1 MESQMFKTKND
12 LPENVRTKIIE
23 LLNHRLADC
32 LDLQLN
38 TKQAHWNVKGPNFI
52 ALHKLFDE
60 TYENITEFTDEIAE
74 RIIQLGGVAEGD
86 SRTVAKRSTL
96 KEYPLSL
103 SSGRDH
109 VDYLSNSL
117 ATFGKSVRA
126 AIDLS
131 TELRDADTADLFTG
145 ISRGVDK
152 YLWFVEAHL
161 QADK

>member
-1 MESQMFKTKND
+1 MYKTKND
-12 LPENVRTKIIE
+12 LPEGVRTKIIE

-60 TYENITEFTDEIAE
+60 TYENITEYTDEIAE
-74 RIIQLGGVAEGD
+74 RIVQLGGIAEGD
-86 SRTVAKRSTL
+86 ARTVAKRSTL
-96 KEYPLSL
+96 KEYPMSL
-103 SSGRDH
+103 AAGKDH

-117 ATFGKSVRA
+117 ASFGKSVRQS
-126 AIDLS
+126 I
-131 TELRDADTADLFTG
+131 ELANELKDADTTDLFTE

-152 YLWFVEAHL
+152 YLWFVEAHM
-161 QADK
+161 QAEK